1 MTHMQEQYQWGSAPV
16 AQQSAEQVALQQN
29 RVLRNTYLM
38 LALTMVPTVIGA
50 LIGVQL
56 NFSFFAGSPLISF
69 LLFLGIAFGFF
80 WGIEKTKNSPM
91 GVALLLGFTFFMGL
105 MLSRILQVALGFS
118 NGGTMIAMAAGGTGA
133 IFFTLAG
140 IASTTK
146 RNFTGIGKFLFVGVV
161 VLLLAALANVF
172 FQIPALALT
181 ISAAAVMIFSAYI
194 LYDISNIVHGG
205 ETNYITAT
213 LAVYLDIYN
222 VFVSLLNLIMAFTGE
237 RD

>member
-1 MTHMQEQYQWGSAPV
+1 MQEQYQWGSAPV

-91 GVALLLGFTFFMGL
+91 GVVLLLGFTFFMGL

-205 ETNYITAT
+205 ETNHITAT